1 MKLRFV
7 SGGAAN
13 ALVTRIAAAS
23 GVEVEGHF
31 GAVGAM
37 LEKFGAGEECDVVIL
52 TRPQIDALAAKGSV
66 IASSVVDLGSAPT
79 SIAVRAGDPL
89 PQVSDETTLRQALL
103 AADAIYFP
111 DPEKATAGIHF
122 AKVLGLLGIHDT
134 VADRIRT
141 FPNGMTAMKAMG
153 EASGRPIGCTQATEI
168 RAVPA
173 VRLVAPLPRGF
184 DLATTYAA
192 AVNAKALDRPGAES
206 FVRRLGSLETR
217 NARKAAGFD

>member
-7 SGGAAN
+7 SAGAAN
-13 ALVTRIAAAS
+13 ALVTGIAAAS
-23 GVEVEGHF
+23 GVQVEGHF

-37 LEKFGAGEECDVVIL
+37 LEKFGTGEECDVVIL
-52 TRPQIDALAAKGSV
+52 TRPQIDALAARGSV
-66 IASSVVDLGSAPT
+66 IASTVVDLGSAPT

-89 PQVSDETTLRQALL
+89 PQVSDETTLREALL

-111 DPEKATAGIHF
+111 DPGKATAGIHF
-122 AKVLGLLGIHDT
+122 AKVLGLLGIHDI
-134 VADRIRT
+134 VAARIRT

-153 EASGRPIGCTQATEI
+153 ESSGRPIGCTQATEI
-168 RAVPA
+168 HAVPA

-192 AVNAKALDRPGAES
+192 AVNAKALDRLGAES

-217 NARKAAGFD
+217 KARKAAGFD